1 MRLGVPGSSLKLQ
14 FVEDFSKEGANDNG
28 VLDLHHLYGGWW
40 EIQASS
46 LGYVVLL
53 VLWTLPL

>member
-14 FVEDFSKEGANDNG
+14 FVEDFCKEGANDNG

-40 EIQASS
+40 REAI
-46 LGYVVLL
+46 L
-53 VLWTLPL
+53 